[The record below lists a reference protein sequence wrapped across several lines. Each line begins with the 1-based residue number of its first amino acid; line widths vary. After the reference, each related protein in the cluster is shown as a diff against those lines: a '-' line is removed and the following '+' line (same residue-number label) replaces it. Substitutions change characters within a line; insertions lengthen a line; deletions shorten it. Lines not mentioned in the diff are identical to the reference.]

1 LNPLQKIIHSYPLVA
16 TMRKSY
22 IKILFIFLPL
32 LFFSCFTLRASKNS
46 EPLPP
51 TPLPPLPPEGRLKL
65 LKPLSIDWIQ
75 GDRNAPVVI
84 IEYIDFEC
92 PICAAYYPILQEL
105 KRKYGDKL
113 SWIIRHNPSIS
124 HPEAFPASMA
134 AEAAG
139 RQGKFWEMVNLLLT
153 NQKEWSFKSS
163 CTEAFLQYAK
173 KLGLNEEQ
181 FKKDLQGVE
190 GIPLRKR
197 ILADCLS
204 AIRVGVDGN
213 PNFFI
218 NGEKIPNPSNLEE
231 FSTLIE
237 AELIKRKSDKS

>member
-1 LNPLQKIIHSYPLVA
+1 MTTFIISRL
-16 TMRKSY
+16 
-22 IKILFIFLPL
+22 LPL
-32 LFFSCFTLRASKNS
+32 ILYFLLFPLISGAKPNA
-46 EPLPP
+46 EPIPP
-51 TPLPPLPPEGRLKL
+51 SPLPPLSAEARAKILR
-65 LKPLSIDWIQ
+65 PLSIDWIQ
-75 GDRNAPVVI
+75 GEPNAAVII
-84 IEYIDFEC
+84 IEYLDLEC
-92 PICAAYYPILQEL
+92 PVCAAYYPLLQEL
-105 KRKYGDKL
+105 KKKYGDKI
-113 SWIIRHNPSIS
+113 SWIMRHNPSIS

-139 RQGKFWEMVNLLLT
+139 RQGKFWDMVSLLLK

-163 CTEAFLQYAK
+163 CTEWFIHYAQE
-173 KLGLNEEQ
+173 LGLNVEQ

-213 PNFFI
+213 PSFFI
-218 NGEKIPNPSNLEE
+218 NGEKITNPSNLQE

-237 AELIKRKSDKS
+237 AELIKKKSTLSQKN

>member
-1 LNPLQKIIHSYPLVA
+1 MTKLA
-16 TMRKSY
+16 TSPVVLL
-22 IKILFIFLPL
+22 ILLASF
-32 LFFSCFTLRASKNS
+32 FFSPFPAKARQNA
-46 EPLPP
+46 EPIPP
-51 TPLPPLPPEGRLKL
+51 SPLPPLSPEARAKI

-75 GDRNAPVVI
+75 GDPTAPVII
-84 IEYIDFEC
+84 IEYLDLEC
-92 PICAAYYPILQEL
+92 PVCAAYYPLLQEL
-105 KRKYGDKL
+105 KKKYGDKIA
-113 SWIIRHNPSIS
+113 WIIRHNPSMA

-139 RQGKFWEMVNLLLT
+139 RQGKFWEMVGLLLT
-153 NQKEWSFKSS
+153 NQKEWSFRPTCS
-163 CTEAFLQYAK
+163 EWFIHYAQ

-213 PNFFI
+213 PCFFI
-218 NGEKIPNPSNLEE
+218 NGEKITNPSNLQE
-231 FSTLIE
+231 FVTLIE
-237 AELIKRKSDKS
+237 AELIKKKSNISQLYP